1 MSSDV
6 TQSQSH
12 TQPAVTPGRESSTN
26 GVIEWAMVGIG
37 VTAFLG
43 VIAKTFLPDHYTGI
57 IMSCVSMAILWF
69 MFGFGYSPRKAN
81 KA

>member
-1 MSSDV
+1 MSTDV
-6 TQSQSH
+6 SHSQPA
-12 TQPAVTPGRESSTN
+12 TQPVPTPSRESSTN
-26 GVIEWAMVGIG
+26 GVVEWAMIGIG

-43 VIAKTFLPDHYTGI
+43 VIAITFLPKHLTGV
-57 IMSCVSMAILWF
+57 IMSGVSMAILWF